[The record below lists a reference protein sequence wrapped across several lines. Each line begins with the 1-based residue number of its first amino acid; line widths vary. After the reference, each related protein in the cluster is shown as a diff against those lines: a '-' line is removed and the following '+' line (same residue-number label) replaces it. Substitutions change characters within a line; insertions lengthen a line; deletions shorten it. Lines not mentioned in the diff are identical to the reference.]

1 MLPVLPPFIY
11 SEYTVIGYAD
21 DIKPGVSSMNEF
33 NIINHAASLFERS
46 SGCLLHQDPVA
57 GKCRVLALGRW
68 RNVLQ
73 QEDIGHPYL
82 KLHDSLSMLGVEL
95 TASWQSTRKINC
107 SIALRQGDIQDMTS
121 KCKSWCYQDLLL
133 KPSEVTL
140 FREVQ
145 QGGLGLYHIQSRAMA
160 NLITTF
166 LQTAANARFNQSLM
180 HSHLY
185 RYHVLEEHHLPCP
198 GYTPYYGEQF
208 FDIIK
213 KVKNSTPLKPMYMNQ
228 KDWYK
233 FLLEEN
239 MTMRDIDDEGRKEQ
253 SRDQ

>member
-1 MLPVLPPFIY
+1 MEIWQANASRFSSIFLDTYRLSKEWY
-11 SEYTVIGYAD
+11 ETV
-21 DIKPGVSSMNEF
+21 
-33 NIINHAASLFERS
+33 
-46 SGCLLHQDPVA
+46 
-57 GKCRVLALGRW
+57 
-68 RNVLQ
+68 
-73 QEDIGHPYL
+73 
-82 KLHDSLSMLGVEL
+82 
-95 TASWQSTRKINC
+95 
-107 SIALRQGDIQDMTS
+107 SIALRHWDIKDLTS

-208 FDIIK
+208 FLYQESQEWHTFEPSVYEPK
-213 KVKNSTPLKPMYMNQ
+213 
-228 KDWYK
+228 
-233 FLLEEN
+233 
-239 MTMRDIDDEGRKEQ
+239 RDILMMREGRNYGAMQ
-253 SRDQ
+253 CRNH